1 MKQKIRAISLFII
14 FILFFSSL
22 TAFAQ
27 DTESATA
34 DIVFTHDMHSYID
47 PVQVNENGVLV
58 EKGGF
63 ARIKTIIDSVKKQN
77 ENTFVL
83 DGGDFSMGTLYQS
96 VFSEKALELRLLG
109 LMGYQATTI
118 GNHEFDYRSDGLA
131 KMLDAA
137 KASNDPLPII
147 VQSNI
152 NWEASQGEYTEMLHK
167 SMENYGVKKYA
178 IIQAGDLKAA
188 VFGLMGKEAASY
200 APTSGLIFDDIVE
213 SSKEIVNEIKK
224 NENVDLIIALSH
236 SGTNSDP
243 KSSEDEILAKEV
255 PEIDVIISGHSHT
268 YMDNPILIGDTA
280 VVSAGEYG
288 RFVGNL
294 KLSKKENNR
303 WKVDQ
308 FTPIPVD
315 ESIEPDPDLQKTI
328 DHYRESLNSYIQL
341 FGFDSYD
348 QIIARNPYPF
358 DSVQALYKDPV
369 DNPLGNLISDSYV
382 YEIKKVEGENYIP
395 VDVAIVPVGII
406 RSTLNQG
413 DIHVR
418 DAYEILS
425 LGIGE
430 DGISG
435 YPLINVYLTGAELRM
450 VAEIDASL
458 SDLMSGTKLYW
469 SGLYSE
475 FNPHRMILNRV
486 VDVKLIGE
494 DGSLKDLDD
503 KKLYRV
509 VAGLYSGQMLGA
521 VESMSKGLLQLK
533 PKDKDG
539 NPLEGF
545 SSVIIKNQSGMEVK
559 EWYAFAD
566 YLSSF
571 EKIDGISTIPAKYA
585 KSEGRKVIN
594 DSTGIKDILRNPSA
608 PFLKVAGILLLAIL
622 IIVLIIILL
631 VKLIR
636 RITRKQSNK
645 IAEK

>member
-571 EKIDGISTIPAKYA
+571 EKTDGISTIPAKYA

>member
-27 DTESATA
+27 DIESATA

-341 FGFDSYD
+341 FGFDSYN

-539 NPLEGF
+539 NPLESF

-571 EKIDGISTIPAKYA
+571 EKIDGISTIPAKYS

-608 PFLKVAGILLLAIL
+608 PFLKVTGILLLAIL